1 MRYGRK
7 GKNRAGNGDG
17 SFWICFSDLMSALM
31 LVFVLVMFYS
41 EIGRASCR
49 ERV

>member
-7 GKNRAGNGDG
+7 GKRSTSHSDG

-41 EIGRASCR
+41 IYQYFAML
-49 ERV
+49 